1 MKKKIRKTGEIVD
14 VICYSGGCD
23 RSASDSVSYVDSEGN
38 EKTENLNYYW
48 DFEFLDNN
56 PEDDKYWER
65 LRNKAALE
73 ILVAKLSSGVFKK
86 DTATE
91 IYLSINDANNF
102 VNELIKNKL
111 KIKNNNGEERMQ
123 TNESV

>member
-23 RSASDSVSYVDSEGN
+23 RSANDSVSYVDSEGN

-86 DTATE
+86 DMDTE

-102 VNELIKNKL
+102 VNELINNKL
-111 KIKNNNGEERMQ
+111 KIKNNNGTEGL
-123 TNESV
+123 

>member
-14 VICYSGGCD
+14 VICYSGGAD
-23 RSASDSVSYVDSEGN
+23 RYENDSVSFIDSDGN
-38 EKTENLNYYW
+38 ERCEKGMNYYW
-48 DFEFLDNN
+48 DL
-56 PEDDKYWER
+56 EDLEDEAKLKYWEHF
-65 LRNKAALE
+65 RNKAALK
-73 ILVAKLSSGVFKK
+73 ILAAKLSSGVFNK
-86 DTATE
+86 DMATE

>member
-14 VICYSGGCD
+14 VIYYSGGCD
-23 RSASDSVSYVDSEGN
+23 RSIGDSVSYVDSEGN

-65 LRNKAALE
+65 FRNKAALK
-73 ILVAKLSSGVFKK
+73 ILAAKLSSGVFNK
-86 DTATE
+86 DMATE